1 MANSRWPAVR
11 KVACCVAGCHFIEG
25 LTLGTLLEELDAAA
39 CTPCKVA
46 CCNAGEHTMKD
57 IFLGSLVCN
66 VSPDVRL
73 LQLSSLGSNAPH
85 RLGHTNAT
93 DLGSVAC
100 EGHEVR
106 VSQKLDELDGRTE
119 HHLSWAG
126 VRTALLEVQSWTQRV
141 S

>member
-1 MANSRWPAVR
+1 MR
-11 KVACCVAGCHFIEG
+11 KVACCVADCHFMEG
-25 LTLGTLLEELDAAA
+25 ISLGTLLEGVWAAA

-46 CCNAGEHTMKD
+46 CYSAGEHTMKD

-66 VSPDVRL
+66 VSSDVRL
-73 LQLSSLGSNAPH
+73 FKLSSLGNSRDSNAPH

-106 VSQKLDELDGRTE
+106 VSQKTDELDGRTE

-126 VRTALLEVQSWTQRV
+126 VRSALLEVQSWTQRA